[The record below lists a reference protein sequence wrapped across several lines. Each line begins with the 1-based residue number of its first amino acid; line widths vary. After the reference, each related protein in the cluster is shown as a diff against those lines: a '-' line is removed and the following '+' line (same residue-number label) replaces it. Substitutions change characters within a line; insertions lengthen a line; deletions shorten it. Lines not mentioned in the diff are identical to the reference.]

1 MTETRNGRGESRV
14 AHYERARRSRSL
26 ARWRQASVDA
36 FNIVLAVGFVIGLA
50 FFARPSASGVEM
62 RELTKF
68 PSFSVEGFLDGSF
81 TNDLSLWYADTY
93 PLREPLVSADQWLES
108 LYGIDTGTKMI
119 GGNVVADELPPV
131 EGEDQESSKPEGDE
145 QPGDAEKTEEPAE
158 REKVEVP
165 TEDAMAADIQN
176 KIMEGLYVD
185 NGAAYSIYYFSDEA
199 VKGYTSAI
207 NACAKA
213 LGDDAKVYSV
223 LAPNN
228 SAVLDDATLEKLG
241 GTDQEQAI
249 AYFNSLYDPSVG
261 TVDSWTAIRDHK
273 DEYVYF
279 RTDHH
284 WTQLG
289 AYYVYLELCKE
300 MDIEPID
307 LDEQESVRFDGFL
320 GTYYSQIRDAAMAA
334 NPDYVEAHIPNGTND
349 MTYWDKDGSEIQANV
364 ITDVTGW
371 NQASLYSTF
380 IAGDE
385 PLEHIHNPEK
395 DDGSSVLVIKD
406 SYGCAFT
413 PLLVDNFEDVWVI
426 DFRYSDENIPEFVRE
441 HKIQNVVFVNNISL
455 AGTLTVGDKLASM
468 M

>member
-1 MTETRNGRGESRV
+1 MSEREPRRTDRPQGRPDARPARSVRP
-14 AHYERARRSRSL
+14 ARASRSRSL

-36 FNIVLAVGFVIGLA
+36 VNLLLAAGFVVGLA
-50 FFARPSASGVEM
+50 FFARPSTSGVEM
-62 RELTKF
+62 RELTPF
-68 PSFSVEGFLDGSF
+68 PSFSLEGFLDGSF
-81 TNDLSLWYADTY
+81 TSDLSLWYADTY
-93 PLREPLVSADQWLES
+93 PLREPLVAADQWLEAR
-108 LYGIDTGTKMI
+108 YGIDTGTKMI
-119 GGNVVADELPPV
+119 GGNVVADELPP
-131 EGEDQESSKPEGDE
+131 EGETGSGA
-145 QPGDAEKTEEPAE
+145 DAAPAE
-158 REKVEVP
+158 REQVEVP

-176 KIMEGLYVD
+176 QIMSGLYVN
-185 NGAAYSIYYFSDEA
+185 NGAAYSIYYFSQEA
-199 VKGYTSAI
+199 VEGYTGAI
-207 NACAKA
+207 NACARA
-213 LGDDAKVYSV
+213 LDGEAKVYSV

-228 SAVLDDATLEKLG
+228 SAVLDDETLAKLG
-241 GTDQEQAI
+241 GTDQQQAI

-261 TVDSWTAIRDHK
+261 TLDSWGAIRDHR

-289 AYYVYLELCKE
+289 AYYVYVELCE
-300 MDIEPID
+300 QMGIEPVD
-307 LDEQESVRFDGFL
+307 LADQQTMRFDGFL

-334 NPDYVEAHIPNGTND
+334 NPDYVEAHVPNGTND
-349 MTYWDKDGSEIQANV
+349 MTYWDKNGTEVQANV

-371 NQASLYSTF
+371 NQASLYNTF
-380 IAGDE
+380 IAGDQ

-426 DFRYSDENIPEFVRE
+426 DFRYSDENIPAFVRE
-441 HKIQNVVFVNNISL
+441 HGIQNVVFVNNISL
-455 AGTLTVGDKLASM
+455 AGTLTVADKLTSM

>member
-1 MTETRNGRGESRV
+1 MSEREPRRTTGRSQGRPQ
-14 AHYERARRSRSL
+14 RSPRTRSL

-36 FNIVLAVGFVIGLA
+36 VNAILAVGFVVGLA
-50 FFARPSASGVEM
+50 FFARPSTSGVEM

-68 PSFSVEGFLDGSF
+68 PSFSLEGFLDGSF
-81 TNDLSLWYADTY
+81 TSDLSLWYADTY
-93 PLREPLVSADQWLES
+93 PLREPLVAADQWLEAR
-108 LYGIDTGTKMI
+108 YGIDTGTKMI
-119 GGNVVADELPPV
+119 GGNVVADELPP
-131 EGEDQESSKPEGDE
+131 EGEQDVQEP
-145 QPGDAEKTEEPAE
+145 TEPAE
-158 REKVEVP
+158 PEEREEVEVP

-176 KIMEGLYVD
+176 QIMNGLYVHD
-185 NGAAYSIYYFSDEA
+185 GAAYSIYYFSQEA
-199 VKGYTSAI
+199 VQGYTGAI
-207 NACAKA
+207 NACAQA
-213 LGDDAKVYSV
+213 LAGEAKVYSV

-228 SAVLDDATLEKLG
+228 SAVLDDETLAKLG

-249 AYFNSLYDPSVG
+249 AYFNSLYEPAVG
-261 TVDSWTAIRDHK
+261 TVDSWTAIRDHM

-289 AYYVYLELCKE
+289 AYYVYEALCEE
-300 MDIEPID
+300 MGIEPID
-307 LDEQESVRFDGFL
+307 LADQETMRFDGFL

-334 NPDYVEAHIPNGTND
+334 NPDYVEAHVPNGTND
-349 MTYWDKDGSEIQANV
+349 MTYWDKNGTEVQANV

-371 NQASLYSTF
+371 NQASLYNTF

-426 DFRYSDENIPEFVRE
+426 DFRYSNENIPEFVRE
-441 HKIQNVVFVNNISL
+441 HGIQNVVFVNNISL
-455 AGTLTVGDKLASM
+455 AGTLTVADKLTSM